1 MEKNL
6 RMENRTKRWRE
17 QRWLLDTVIK
27 TIGPEWDQGRLGG
40 KGSRGGTQGL
50 ASFRRAGARMKKF
63 DDMGPEFGR
72 EGRRR
77 EDIARQFEDQGRL
90 VSAGENYFIASLL
103 YASAQWSYFDIND
116 EDLEWE
122 RRMIATYDKFIEYAA
137 HSVERVDIPFQ
148 ETALSAFLHLPAPA
162 PKTADGTPFPCVLHI
177 GGMDGSKENMVAL
190 HGDSALSRG
199 MAVLALDGPGQGET
213 RNRGVTISSDN
224 FAAAAETAV
233 QWLANRP
240 EIDADRLVIRGS
252 SFGTYYGTVAA
263 AGLKNKIKGY
273 CGTGVCQ
280 EPGCDTIF
288 NSASPT
294 FKVRFMFMA
303 GYEDEDAFD
312 KFRLEFDLRKIAR
325 EITAPYMIVAGE
337 ADQLSPIQY
346 TYELFDLIE
355 APKRLVVYQD
365 ANHSIGNASSAELG
379 ESRESLVY
387 DWLRDRVDGTRAT
400 SERVL
405 VDNRGNWNAS
415 PY

>member
-1 MEKNL
+1 MEKTL

-17 QRWLLDTVIK
+17 QRWLLDSVIK
-27 TIGPEWDQGRLGG
+27 TIGPEWDQGRLSG
-40 KGSRGGTQGL
+40 KGSRGGAQGL
-50 ASFRRAGARMKKF
+50 AAFRRAGARMKKF
-63 DDMGPEFGR
+63 DDIGPEFGR

-77 EDIARQFEDQGRL
+77 ENIARQFEDQGRL
-90 VSAGENYFIASLL
+90 VSACENYFIASLL
-103 YASAQWSYFDIND
+103 YAAAQWPYFDIND

-122 RRMIATYDKFIEYAA
+122 RRMIETYDRFIQYAP
-137 HSVERVDIPFQ
+137 HPVERVDIPFQ
-148 ETALSAFLHLPAPA
+148 DTALSAFLHLPPA
-162 PKTADGTPFPCVLHI
+162 SADGASFPCVLHI

-190 HGDSALSRG
+190 FGDAALSRG

-213 RNRGVTISSDN
+213 RNRGVTISSNN

-233 QWLANRP
+233 QWLAGRP
-240 EIDADRLVIRGS
+240 EIDAERIVIRGS

-263 AGLKNKIKGY
+263 AGLKDKIKGY

-288 NSASPT
+288 NAASPT

-312 KFRLEFDLRKIAR
+312 EFRQEFDLRKVAR
-325 EITAPYMIVAGE
+325 DITAPYMIVAGE

-365 ANHSIGNASSAELG
+365 ADHSMGNASSGELG
-379 ESRESLVY
+379 ENRDSLVY
-387 DWLRDRVDGTRAT
+387 DWLRDRVDGKQAT
-400 SERVL
+400 SERIL
-405 VDNRGNWNAS
+405 VDSRGDMIS
-415 PY
+415 HPY

>member
-1 MEKNL
+1 MEKTL

-17 QRWLLDTVIK
+17 QRWLLDSVIK
-27 TIGPEWDQGRLGG
+27 TVGPEWDQGRLGG
-40 KGSRGGTQGL
+40 KGSRGGASGL

-63 DDMGPEFGR
+63 DDIGPEFGR

-77 EDIARQFEDQGRL
+77 EEMARRFEDQGRF

-103 YASAQWSYFDIND
+103 FASAQWPYFDIND

-122 RRMIATYDKFIEYAA
+122 RRMIDTYNKFIEYAP
-137 HSVERVDIPFQ
+137 HPIERINIPFQ
-148 ETALSAFLHLPAPA
+148 DTALSAFLHLPAPD
-162 PKTADGTPFPCVLHI
+162 ADNAAPFPCVLHI

-190 HGDSALSRG
+190 YGDSALTRG

-224 FAAAAETAV
+224 FAAATETV
-233 QWLANRP
+233 VDWLTQKP
-240 EIDADRLVIRGS
+240 EIDQDRLVIRGS

-263 AGLKNKIKGY
+263 AGLKDRIKGY

-288 NSASPT
+288 NTASPT

-312 KFRLEFDLRKIAR
+312 DFRQEFDLRKIADG
-325 EITAPYMIVAGE
+325 ISAPYMIVAGQ
-337 ADQLSPIQY
+337 ADQLSPIQH
-346 TYELFDLIE
+346 TYDLFELIN

-365 ANHSIGNASSAELG
+365 ANHSIANASSAELG
-379 ESRESLVY
+379 ENRDSLVY
-387 DWLRDRVDGTRAT
+387 DWLRDRVDGEPAV

-405 VDNRGNWNAS
+405 IDGRGNWNAT